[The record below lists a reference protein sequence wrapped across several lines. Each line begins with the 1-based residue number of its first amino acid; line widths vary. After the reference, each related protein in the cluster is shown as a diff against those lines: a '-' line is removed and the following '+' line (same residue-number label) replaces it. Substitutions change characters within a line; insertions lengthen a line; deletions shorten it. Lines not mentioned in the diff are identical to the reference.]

1 MSGETAGINDIR
13 APNLRRRLAAFVY
26 EGVLLFGVVM
36 TTGLLYAGLFQQRN
50 AMVGRSGLMAAL
62 FVILGLY
69 FIWFWSH
76 GGQTLAMKSWR
87 IRLVQRDG
95 SAMTPWRSLA
105 RYLLSWMWFVPACVV
120 LYLWGV
126 RSAPMAFGVML
137 AGVVV
142 YALMAMLHP
151 SRQFLHDVMCGTRLV
166 DAPPKS

>member
-1 MSGETAGINDIR
+1 
-13 APNLRRRLAAFVY
+13 
-26 EGVLLFGVVM
+26 LLFGVVM

-95 SAMTPWRSLA
+95 SAMTPRRSLA
-105 RYLLSWMWFVPACVV
+105 RYLLSWLWFLPACVV
-120 LYLWGV
+120 LYLEGV
-126 RSAPMAFGVML
+126 HSAPMAFGVMF
-137 AGVVV
+137 AGVAG
-142 YALMAMLHP
+142 YALASLLHP
-151 SRQFLHDVMCGTRLV
+151 SRQFLHDLICGTRLI
-166 DAPPKS
+166 DAPPKA